1 MARCLDSVFGLEWA
15 DLQYEVIVV
24 DDASTDGTAGIVKE
38 YQQKNGNLVLLKQAV
53 NHRQGAARNRGISV
67 SHGDY
72 IVFVDSD
79 DELAAGVIQAVRL
92 AQSANPDMVAM
103 RTETVSAQ
111 GIVERETFLPYEAG
125 KRFSGIEL
133 QNNYQ
138 FWGTAPWMYI
148 FRRSFLNDV
157 NYPFAEGVFYEDSD
171 FVNVHLYHAENMA
184 YYDECCYRC
193 HVHASST
200 TSYLSYIK
208 LADYALLGTRMLAFY
223 ESIKGKSDEFA
234 GSMLKGGC
242 YNIMK
247 AFRKVFRLRS
257 GNEARL
263 FYNRFDSFYDR
274 KSLLKYSEMAEDW
287 TAWTRL
293 CLRCRWLAIS
303 AFVVL
308 RPVLPIVISL
318 GKVRRQRKTV

>member
-24 DDASTDGTAGIVKE
+24 DDASTDGTVGIVKE
-38 YQQKNGNLVLLKQAV
+38 YQQKNSNLVLLKQAV

-125 KRFSGIEL
+125 ERFSGIEL

-148 FRRSFLNDV
+148 FRHSFLNEV
-157 NYPFAEGVFYEDSD
+157 NYPFAEDVFYEDSD
-171 FVNVHLYHAENMA
+171 FVNVHLYHAGRIA
-184 YYDECCYRC
+184 YCDELCYRC
-193 HVHASST
+193 HKHASST
-200 TSYLSYIK
+200 TGSLSYIK
-208 LADYALLGTRMLAFY
+208 LADYALLGTRMLSFY
-223 ESIKGKSDEFA
+223 ESIKDKPGEFA
-234 GSMLKGGC
+234 VSILKGGS

-247 AFRKVFRLRS
+247 AFRNLLKLKSV
-257 GNEARL
+257 NEVRL
-263 FYNRFDSFYDR
+263 FFDRYDGFYDR
-274 KSLLKYSEMAEDW
+274 KSLLKYSRMAYGW
-287 TAWTRL
+287 TVWTRL
-293 CLRCRWLAIS
+293 CLKCRRLAIG
-303 AFVVL
+303 AFVIV
-308 RPVLPIVISL
+308 RPVLPVYISF
-318 GKVRRQRKTV
+318 GKGKTI